1 MTLQEIGRL
10 FHRMFAKPT
19 DVAGGTS
26 LGTLGTP
33 MQHKNL
39 INYDNV
45 WQQITCLHAHTV

>member
-1 MTLQEIGRL
+1 MTLQEIGCL

-19 DVAGGTS
+19 GVAGGTS
-26 LGTLGTP
+26 LGTP
-33 MQHKNL
+33 MQHPNL